1 MPSIVIFYHP
11 GSENVISAD
20 ILSKGVFPWNK
31 EAHHRKFLEAEG
43 AYVTNES
50 NSPQT
55 AKLRFWGEWEPCSH
69 VRKLQGKS
77 PRYLHT
83 PFVKRPLPA
92 LPKTA
97 STGNVRCGVKV
108 GCGSNLQNTDPFVFA
123 ESFYYG
129 ICQQITKKGNS
140 TGMQELE
147 KGSII
152 LFGSRVNKE
161 FALDIVFVVGDRRPY
176 TTDNILSD
184 LSSFVPSDYP
194 NLMQFNKE
202 HSLVC
207 YKGANFL
214 NPING
219 MYSFVPC
226 RISDGGDTGFE
237 RPTISPCDFQSCQ
250 LERIMP
256 DGPKNQG
263 RKVTEVTIEDCQKVW
278 NSVRNA
284 IHAQDYLEGFNF
296 KY

>member
-1 MPSIVIFYHP
+1 MPSVVVFYHP
-11 GSENVISAD
+11 GSEYKITPD

-43 AYVTNES
+43 EYVANES

-55 AKLRFWGEWEPCSH
+55 AKLRFWGEWEPCSY

-77 PRYLHT
+77 PKYLHI
-83 PFVKRPLPA
+83 PFVKRPLPV
-92 LPKTA
+92 LPT
-97 STGNVRCGVKV
+97 STVTNRCAGKEG
-108 GCGSNLQNTDPFVFA
+108 GCGSNLQNSDPFVFA
-123 ESFYYG
+123 DSFYYG
-129 ICQQITKKGNS
+129 ICQQITQGGIKS
-140 TGMQELE
+140 TGMQKLE

-161 FALDIVFVVGDRRPY
+161 FVLDTVFVVGDRKPY
-176 TTDNILSD
+176 TSDNIVSD
-184 LSSFVPSDYP
+184 LSGFVPSDYP
-194 NLMQFNKE
+194 NLMQLTKG

-214 NPING
+214 NPMNG

-226 RISDGGDTGFE
+226 RISDGGNTGFG
-237 RPTISPCDFQSCQ
+237 RPTISPCDFQYRQ
-250 LERIMP
+250 LECIMP

-263 RKVTEVTIEDCQKVW
+263 RKVTEVTIEDCQKIW
-278 NSVRNA
+278 NCVRNA
-284 IHAQDYLEGFNF
+284 IHSQGYLEGFNF